1 MADGTYR
8 FQQPGAGQFYFQTQQ
23 HNHHPAHQRHLIR
36 NGTSSPTGRVKF
48 NNTDTPSPSR
58 SPPLNQSP
66 SHNSYTMYSQGHQGQ
81 PVMMNGQSHQRFGM
95 PMPKFQH
102 PTHHP
107 HHAQQPHHPH
117 SQSTQNLAHQHNFS
131 GGALSNAAQHFTP
144 AHLQNGTTSNVEDE
158 IEEPMNEH
166 WQQQLQLAA
175 ESRQASSPHYYA
187 RAVAQQTKGLQLS
200 SNQADPNENGTEER
214 NRATAVKDHR
224 RQDWVALDFGGQGLR
239 ALSNGLFHYSFLDKL
254 YLNHNKLKSLPSS
267 IGELKNLTHLDI
279 SSNELTEIPEE
290 IGMLTNLKK
299 LLLFDNSL
307 QTLPFEL
314 GYLYQ
319 LDTLGIEGNPL
330 ADVLKSRIMQEGTKS
345 LIKYLKEEMPV
356 HLPPSNRDW
365 LILDETGKNSA
376 NGGNDNKF
384 TALTYN
390 TLCDRYATNQQY
402 GYAPS
407 RALAWEFRRD
417 LLLNEIRGHDAD
429 IVCLQEIDQ
438 GSYHGFFREQL
449 AYNDYKGVYWPK
461 GRAQGMP
468 EEEAKLVDGCATFFK
483 GSKYILLEKNMIH
496 FGQTAVRRPDAKGQ
510 DDIYNRLWQKDN
522 IAVIVFLENRLTGER
537 MIVVNAHIYWD
548 PAYKDVKLIQVA
560 IMMEEVTQ
568 LAEKYVK
575 IPPCTDKT
583 AFRFSEPEDGKE
595 SQGTSTPVEPAP
607 SVEYSSAS
615 QIPILV
621 CGDFN
626 SCPGSA
632 VYNLLAH
639 GRMAEEHPDLEKR
652 LYGNLSRMG
661 MSHPFTLKSAYSTI
675 GELSFTN
682 YTPGFTDVIDYIWYS
697 SNTLQVTALL
707 GEVDKEYLKR
717 VPGFPNYHFPSD
729 HLALMAEFSVK
740 SKKNKPVEADFGPQR
755 DKTM

>member
-1 MADGTYR
+1 
-8 FQQPGAGQFYFQTQQ
+8 
-23 HNHHPAHQRHLIR
+23 
-36 NGTSSPTGRVKF
+36 
-48 NNTDTPSPSR
+48 
-58 SPPLNQSP
+58 
-66 SHNSYTMYSQGHQGQ
+66 
-81 PVMMNGQSHQRFGM
+81 MMNGQSHQRFGM

-102 PTHHP
+102 PSHHP
-107 HHAQQPHHPH
+107 HHAQQPHIPHP
-117 SQSTQNLAHQHNFS
+117 QSNPNLSHQHNFS
-131 GGALSNAAQHFTP
+131 GGALSAATQHFTP
-144 AHLQNGTTSNVEDE
+144 THLQNGTAANVEDDAE
-158 IEEPMNEH
+158 GPMNEH
-166 WQQQLQLAA
+166 WQLQLQLAA

-200 SNQADPNENGTEER
+200 SNQNEQNENGTEER
-214 NRATAVKDHR
+214 NRATAIKDQR
-224 RQDWVALDFGGQGLR
+224 RQDWMSLDFGGQGLR
-239 ALSNGLFHYSFLDKL
+239 ALSNGLFHYVFLDKL

-267 IGELKNLTHLDI
+267 IGQLKNLTHLDV

-299 LLLFDNSL
+299 LLLFDNNL
-307 QTLPFEL
+307 QTLPYEM

-330 ADVLKSRIMQEGTKS
+330 TDVLKSRIMQEGTKS
-345 LIKYLKEEMPV
+345 LVKYLKEEMPGESMLRV
-356 HLPPSNRDW
+356 RQLKVISNNQVVNQPPSNRDW
-365 LILDETGKNSA
+365 LVLDETGKHSA
-376 NGGNDNKF
+376 NGVNDNKF
-384 TALTYN
+384 TALSYN
-390 TLCDRYATNQQY
+390 TLCDKYATNQQY

-417 LLLNEIRGHDAD
+417 LLLDEIRGHDAD

-438 GSYHGFFREQL
+438 RSYHEYFREQL

-461 GRAQGMP
+461 GRAAGMA
-468 EEEAKLVDGCATFFK
+468 EEDAKLVDGCATFFK

-522 IAVIVFLENRLTGER
+522 IAVVVFLENRLTGER
-537 MIVVNAHIYWD
+537 LIVVNAHVYWD
-548 PAYKDVKLIQVA
+548 PAYKDVKLVQVA

-595 SQGTSTPVEPAP
+595 GTSTPAEPGP
-607 SVEYSSAS
+607 SVEYTSAS

-652 LYGNLSRMG
+652 LYGNLSRVG
-661 MSHPFTLKSAYSTI
+661 MSHPFTMKSAYSSI
-675 GELSFTN
+675 GELNFTN

-697 SNTLQVTALL
+697 SNSLQVAALL
-707 GEVDKEYLKR
+707 GDVDKEYLKR

-729 HLALMAEFSVK
+729 HIALMAEFSVK

-755 DKTM
+755 DKT